1 MGEAE
6 AKVGRGARSDT
17 VPVVVIDEEKEKA
30 FKTGYITLYT
40 KFFTVTGLV
49 S

>member
-17 VPVVVIDEEKEKA
+17 ISVVVIDEEKEKA
-30 FKTGYITLYT
+30 FKIGYITLYT
-40 KFFTVTGLV
+40 KFFTVTCLV

>member
-6 AKVGRGARSDT
+6 AKEGRGARSDT
-17 VPVVVIDEEKEKA
+17 VPVVVIDKEKEKA